1 MKTESKVFSN
11 LQRKTSVHKIFT
23 FYKIKTLY
31 LEDISYQGNIYI
43 LLRYRSPY
51 AKWSTLSYMVLLL
64 V

>member
-51 AKWSTLSYMVLLL
+51 A
-64 V
+64 